1 MEENLREVYSANEM
15 YKINIIRELLEEH
28 KIESIMLDQKGS
40 SFLVGEIHLFVNEKD
55 EGRAKEII
63 ASHDI

>member
-28 KIESIMLDQKGS
+28 KIESIILDQKGS